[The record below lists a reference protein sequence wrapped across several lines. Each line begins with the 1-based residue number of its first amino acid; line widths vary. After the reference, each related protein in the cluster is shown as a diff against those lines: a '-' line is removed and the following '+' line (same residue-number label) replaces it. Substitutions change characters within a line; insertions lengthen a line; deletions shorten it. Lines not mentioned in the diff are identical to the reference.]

1 MSRILVVATAGAGG
15 DLQPLVA
22 AALALRDRGHQLLV
36 LGDRSV
42 RESLSTVDVSTDLL
56 PPELDLGPI
65 LGGAIR
71 DAMANTRGDLV
82 AAGPI
87 VEARM
92 AAWADDIAGPIERVV
107 STRRPDVLMTSLF
120 GVEAVRNTEPP
131 CPWVVVNSTFYVGP
145 DPPRP
150 PSSDFGPRALPL
162 LMRYASMLES
172 PDLVLHATD
181 HVFDLSFEGLPERHH
196 YVGALGI
203 WEPRSERPA
212 YLDAPGNQWVL
223 VSISSQTQ
231 DDLPLAEAAITGMA
245 DLPIR
250 VIVTVGP
257 GHETAELSTVPS
269 NARVEQVISHAAV
282 LERGGLLLSHAGHGS
297 VMKALWY
304 GCPMVLVPWGRDQP
318 GVAAR
323 AEALGVA
330 VVVSRD
336 GATAETLAGAVS
348 RVLGDRHMRDEATR
362 HADRLRS
369 TDPPAV
375 AAGLIEG
382 LTSN

>member
-150 PSSDFGPRALPL
+150 P
-162 LMRYASMLES
+162 
-172 PDLVLHATD
+172 
-181 HVFDLSFEGLPERHH
+181 
-196 YVGALGI
+196 
-203 WEPRSERPA
+203 
-212 YLDAPGNQWVL
+212 
-223 VSISSQTQ
+223 
-231 DDLPLAEAAITGMA
+231 
-245 DLPIR
+245 
-250 VIVTVGP
+250 
-257 GHETAELSTVPS
+257 
-269 NARVEQVISHAAV
+269 
-282 LERGGLLLSHAGHGS
+282 
-297 VMKALWY
+297 
-304 GCPMVLVPWGRDQP
+304 
-318 GVAAR
+318 
-323 AEALGVA
+323 
-330 VVVSRD
+330 
-336 GATAETLAGAVS
+336 
-348 RVLGDRHMRDEATR
+348 
-362 HADRLRS
+362 
-369 TDPPAV
+369 
-375 AAGLIEG
+375 
-382 LTSN
+382 